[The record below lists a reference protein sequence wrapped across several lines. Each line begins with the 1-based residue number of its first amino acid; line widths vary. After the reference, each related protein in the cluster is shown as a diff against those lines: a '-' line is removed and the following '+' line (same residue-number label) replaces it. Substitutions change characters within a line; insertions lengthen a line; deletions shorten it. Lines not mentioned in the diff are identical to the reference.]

1 MIDFIPNQKIIKIN
15 REKVDKGAGNNG
27 RLYLVAYQDNITAA
41 MNNLSHTGFKVY
53 IYLLFNK
60 DQFVVAYS
68 PEYIHKLIGICN
80 ESARRAF
87 KELIEKGY
95 IDKNDK
101 GYDFYE
107 YPHRKPVIKPVGEKR
122 EFIDDE
128 TGEIFSYSYNQLV
141 AAVGEEE
148 AAALWEGRSNV
159 KE

>member
-80 ESARRAF
+80 ESEISSASLEISDTKYVFEYFAN
-87 KELIEKGY
+87 L
-95 IDKNDK
+95 KNQQML
-101 GYDFYE
+101 G
-107 YPHRKPVIKPVGEKR
+107 I
-122 EFIDDE
+122 I
-128 TGEIFSYSYNQLV
+128 I
-141 AAVGEEE
+141 
-148 AAALWEGRSNV
+148 
-159 KE
+159 